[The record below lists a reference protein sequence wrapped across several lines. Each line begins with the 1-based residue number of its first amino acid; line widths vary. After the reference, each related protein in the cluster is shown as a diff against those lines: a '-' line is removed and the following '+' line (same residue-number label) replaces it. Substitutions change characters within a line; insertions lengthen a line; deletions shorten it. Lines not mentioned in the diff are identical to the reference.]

1 MSHDISVREYR
12 RSAFLAAVALGFTS
26 FTSPAVAQ
34 SSSQPWVF
42 TAFAARKEDSSSPV
56 FGGISFAKFGGI
68 LGMRL
73 GGAIHFNNGTP
84 DNSVTPVV
92 NCGRYGCNHM
102 SDPWSLNV
110 GAWSANADLVLEPF
124 RTVPALKALLLGFS
138 PYGFAGIGGY
148 GVRVNGGAD
157 SSVATVSYGVG
168 ARHELFGALG
178 LQAEARYRRPLDNSV
193 AYAPGLRE
201 NLEYTLGMTVSW
213 GAHSHHESAPK
224 SLPPPPMAPRS
235 LPPSPPPPVSDEMA
249 AHFAARIIELAE
261 SYVNVPYR
269 TGGSTPYGGFD
280 AAGFVQYVFAREG
293 VRLPRT
299 LMEMAQRGEA
309 VSLRMGSAQPG
320 DLLFFAS
327 DGSNIDHVA
336 IYAGHER
343 IIHSTATG
351 GGVRYD
357 GLSDGERGRWFAEH
371 LVAAR
376 RIVGT
381 TRYLP
386 PVDAQPDET
395 LEPPDASPRVPK

>member
-1 MSHDISVREYR
+1 MSHDLLQRKHR
-12 RSAFLAAVALGFTS
+12 RSALLAAVALGFTS

-34 SSSQPWVF
+34 SSSKPWVF

-73 GGAIHFNNGTP
+73 GGAMHFDNST

-92 NCGRYGCNHM
+92 NCSRYGCRNA
-102 SDPWSLNV
+102 SGGWGLNV
-110 GAWSANADLVLEPF
+110 SAWSANADLVLEPF

-148 GVRVNGGAD
+148 GLRVNSGPD
-157 SSVATVSYGVG
+157 SSFATVSYGVG

-178 LQAEARYRRPLDNSV
+178 VQAEARYRRPLDNNV
-193 AYAPGLRE
+193 GYASGLRE
-201 NLEYTLGMTVSW
+201 NLEYTLGMTLSW
-213 GAHSHHESAPK
+213 GGHSHHETAPK
-224 SLPPPPMAPRS
+224 SLPPPPAAPRS
-235 LPPSPPPPVSDEMA
+235 LPPSPPPPVSDEV
-249 AHFAARIIELAE
+249 AARFATRVLEVAE

-299 LMEMAQRGEA
+299 LREMAQRGDA
-309 VSLRMGSAQPG
+309 VSLRIGAARPG

-327 DGSNIDHVA
+327 DGSTIDHVA

-357 GLSDGERGRWFAEH
+357 GLSDGDRGRWFAEH

-381 TRYLP
+381 ARYLP
-386 PVDAQPDET
+386 STDAQPDET
-395 LEPPDASPRVPK
+395 LEPPDATPRAPR